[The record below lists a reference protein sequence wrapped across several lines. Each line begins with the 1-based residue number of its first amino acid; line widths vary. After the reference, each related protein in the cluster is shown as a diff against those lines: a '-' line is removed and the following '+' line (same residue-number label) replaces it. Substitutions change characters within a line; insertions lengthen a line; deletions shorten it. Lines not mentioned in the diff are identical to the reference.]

1 MFRLLFAGDEFWNAH
16 GLSEA
21 GVSFRELPK
30 TFKSDVAWIWG
41 TAPVWTLPYCMQFL
55 IASGSTFKTS
65 ILPVFYLSVPQETWN
80 EGHGY
85 RTD

>member
-1 MFRLLFAGDEFWNAH
+1 MKMDYNCIEFHPALLMFRLLFAGDEFWNAH

-41 TAPVWTLPYCMQFL
+41 TAPV
-55 IASGSTFKTS
+55 
-65 ILPVFYLSVPQETWN
+65 
-80 EGHGY
+80 
-85 RTD
+85 